1 MDITPLFIF
10 SIVVWIN
17 KEEQPTTNEKKV
29 QKLNLAFNLVVD
41 VVQQKEGENTKKINC
56 RGKRKSYKKS
66 R

>member
-41 VVQQKEGENTKKINC
+41 VVQQKEGENTKKNKLQ
-56 RGKRKSYKKS
+56 R
-66 R
+66 